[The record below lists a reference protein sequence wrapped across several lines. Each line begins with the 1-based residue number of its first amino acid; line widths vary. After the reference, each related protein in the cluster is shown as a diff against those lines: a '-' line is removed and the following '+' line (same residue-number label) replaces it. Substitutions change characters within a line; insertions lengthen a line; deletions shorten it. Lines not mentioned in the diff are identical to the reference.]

1 MNKHCRII
9 IATMLIL
16 GITGV
21 SLSAQSNNYRSK
33 GYRGS
38 FSVTDH
44 YGVFVGAETSHGY
57 MFDAKNYLGA
67 GVGGFVFPNGKLY
80 PYFGT
85 FFTEYRHYLKDKP
98 STFVFG
104 AQAGVLHSFT
114 YAKDYDVMVKNAPY
128 FEPTIGWTWGL
139 KNGLGLN
146 LDLGAMIS
154 HPMGDART
162 DSKILVMPK
171 LSFGIEF

>member
-1 MNKHCRII
+1 MKFVYRTI
-9 IATMLIL
+9 IATLLIL
-16 GITGV
+16 GM
-21 SLSAQSNNYRSK
+21 SSNALFAQSNNNRSK

-38 FSVTDH
+38 ISITDH
-44 YGVFVGAETSHGY
+44 FGVWVGGETSHGY
-57 MFDAKNYLGA
+57 MFDTKNYLGA
-67 GVGGFVFPNGKLY
+67 GVGGFVFPNGDLN

-85 FFTEYRHYLKDKP
+85 IFTEYRHYLKDKP

-114 YAKDYDVMVKNAPY
+114 YAKDYDVKFKNAPY

-146 LDLGAMIS
+146 LDLGAMIL

-162 DSKILVMPK
+162 DSKILAMPK